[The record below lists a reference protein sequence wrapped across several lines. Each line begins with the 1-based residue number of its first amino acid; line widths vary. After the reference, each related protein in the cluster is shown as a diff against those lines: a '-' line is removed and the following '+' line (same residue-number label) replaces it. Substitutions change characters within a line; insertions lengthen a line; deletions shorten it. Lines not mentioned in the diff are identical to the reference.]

1 MVLHYVYNTHNG
13 SKQLVG
19 CVCRTDEG
27 RLGYSAVHPKDRR
40 KMSRKLARKIA
51 LGRAE
56 KCNIAP
62 QSEGGP
68 WLKRRGT
75 YPYFV
80 VPHDIVPHLAELAGE
95 TGRND
100 VPEKSIE

>member
-1 MVLHYVYNTHNG
+1 MILHYVYDTHNG
-13 SKQLVG
+13 SKQLIG

-56 KCNIAP
+56 KCAL
-62 QSEGGP
+62 SVDCL
-68 WLKRRGT
+68 LKMRR
-75 YPYFV
+75 YPNNFESPVYR
-80 VPHDIVPHLAELAGE
+80 VPPTVFSHLAALAGE
-95 TGRND
+95 Q
-100 VPEKSIE
+100 I

>member
-1 MVLHYVYNTHNG
+1 MLLHYVYANHNG

-56 KCNIAP
+56 KC
-62 QSEGGP
+62 
-68 WLKRRGT
+68 
-75 YPYFV
+75 V
-80 VPHDIVPHLAELAGE
+80 VRYGDHTSHDIEWWGKVRVKSGYLMWENMTPVPAIIVPHLMALAE
-95 TGRND
+95 
-100 VPEKSIE
+100 V